1 MEYLD
6 FDLEV
11 TAADGG
17 AFTVRVLR
25 SPAGSSHVLVDS
37 GSGSLDVTSDL
48 GGNSVEPTWR

>member
-17 AFTVRVLR
+17 ACTVRVLR
-25 SPAGSSHVLVDS
+25 SPAGEAT
-37 GSGSLDVTSDL
+37 GTMR
-48 GGNSVEPTWR
+48 GNRVEPTWR

>member
-1 MEYLD
+1 VEYLD

-25 SPAGSSHVLVDS
+25 SPGDATGTMGSA
-37 GSGSLDVTSDL
+37 
-48 GGNSVEPTWR
+48 EPTCR